1 MKAAKESCKHRLW
14 FLASHSPP
22 RTPSWLE
29 GQDYLLIWNEL
40 PSIRLHSIFLAHF
53 YNSWENASISFP
65 VEAFFIFM
73 EWVFL
78 VFFDEK
84 VPAHSQR
91 AVLTSCWR
99 RNRSRFH
106 GHKRKINK
114 NIHWDFY
121 TFCPCCPAQSWA
133 LAELCSQGIHGVPLS
148 HWISW
153 GWKWSWS
160 SAPTLGTA
168 LFTHFH
174 RTWRNAKDFRSLS
187 WIIFQILSS

>member
-65 VEAFFIFM
+65 VDAFFIFM

-121 TFCPCCPAQSWA
+121 TFCPCCPAPSKAQLWA
-133 LAELCSQGIHGVPLS
+133 SLSSGRALFSGHPWGSSVPLDLLRLEMEL
-148 HWISW
+148 I
-153 GWKWSWS
+153 
-160 SAPTLGTA
+160 
-168 LFTHFH
+168 FCTHTGDSTFH
-174 RTWRNAKDFRSLS
+174 TFSQNLEEC
-187 WIIFQILSS
+187 